1 MKLDVE
7 LSQEVAKKA
16 SEEINNTK
24 KELENNKDAYIHF
37 LKDVFN
43 DAREHT
49 KFLKKIIIC
58 FIVTLIILVGGT
70 IGVTI
75 YNQNAIRKMADDS
88 IRQFTDFVEA
98 FDFYSEVQI
107 LNELSDDNENNLVI
121 HKR

>member
-58 FIVTLIILVGGT
+58 
-70 IGVTI
+70 
-75 YNQNAIRKMADDS
+75 
-88 IRQFTDFVEA
+88 
-98 FDFYSEVQI
+98 
-107 LNELSDDNENNLVI
+107 
-121 HKR
+121 